1 MPAPIASTAPTTRR
15 RGLWT
20 GVVRPTLFWLHL
32 VTGVAAGAVVL
43 IMSLTGVLLTYQR
56 QITTWSTGTV
66 QVPAGA
72 TRLPLDTLVAR
83 VRLAEPGVK
92 VTGVTV
98 RDEPNAPVAVG
109 VEPRRTIAL
118 DPYTGAVLPGSPDV
132 RAFFA
137 AVERW
142 HRSLATGPSVR
153 DPLGVKITGASNL
166 AFLFLLI
173 SGAFLWWPRKVSRR
187 SLRAVLVPTFRARGR
202 ARDWNWHHVMG
213 AWTAPVMLLVV
224 FTAAMISY
232 AWPAALV
239 IRAFGGEPPKAEAPR
254 EGGGRPGGAR
264 PEGPAFAPD
273 LDALF
278 AKAGAAAPGW
288 KQLQLRYPANGA
300 KTATLTASATASN
313 RPDGR
318 TTLTV
323 DARSAEITKVQPY
336 AKLPVAQKVRS
347 WVRPVHT
354 GEAAGVV
361 GQTLAGLASAAGV
374 GLVWTGLAL
383 TLRRLLARARRRAL
397 EVVEDG
403 EDERRP
409 VAA

>member
-1 MPAPIASTAPTTRR
+1 MPSPTAPSARR

-20 GVVRPTLFWLHL
+20 GAVRPALFWLHL

-43 IMSLTGVLLTYQR
+43 VMSLTGVLLTYQR
-56 QITTWSTGTV
+56 QLTAWSTGTV
-66 QVPAGA
+66 AVPPGA
-72 TRLPLDTLVAR
+72 ARLPLDTLVAR
-83 VRLAEPGVK
+83 VRLAEPGAK

-98 RDEPNAPVAVG
+98 KDDPSAPVAVG
-109 VEPRRTIAL
+109 VDPRRTIAL
-118 DPYTGAVLPGSPDV
+118 DPYTGAVLPGRPGV

-137 AVERW
+137 TVERW

-153 DPLGVKITGASNL
+153 DPLGVRLTGASNL
-166 AFLFLLI
+166 AFLFLLLT
-173 SGAFLWWPRKVSRR
+173 GVFLWWPRRVSRR
-187 SLRAVLVPTFRARGR
+187 SLRAALVPTFRARGR
-202 ARDWNWHHVMG
+202 ARDWNWHHVLG

-224 FTAAMISY
+224 FSAAMISY

-254 EGGGRPGGAR
+254 AGGSGERR
-264 PEGPAFAPD
+264 EGPAFAPD

-300 KTATLTASATASN
+300 KRATLTASATASN

-323 DARSAEITKVQPY
+323 DARTAAITKVQPY
-336 AKLPVAQKVRS
+336 AGMPVAQRVRA

-397 EVVEDG
+397 EVVE
-403 EDERRP
+403 EDEAERRA